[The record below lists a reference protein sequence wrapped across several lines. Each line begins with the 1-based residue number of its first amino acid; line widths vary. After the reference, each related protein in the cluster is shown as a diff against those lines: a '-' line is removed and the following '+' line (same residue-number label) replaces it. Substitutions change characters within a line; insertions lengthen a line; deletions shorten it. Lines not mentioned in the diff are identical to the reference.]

1 MNSLNT
7 TASGR
12 ADVRFQDIQAAGRDI
27 VRSALNRSRLLLL
40 LLLLAAPQ
48 AMAATAASCQDGA
61 KVAVDGTIKT
71 VNHYDTGT
79 WLFIDAPSWDCG
91 PITILAKDAGACV
104 LGSTIHAEG
113 TLSKP
118 GINDLYE
125 GWKLSNVT
133 AGDGAKYI
141 SSFSCR

>member
-12 ADVRFQDIQAAGRDI
+12 AGVRFQDIQAAGRDI
-27 VRSALNRSRLLLL
+27 VRCALNRSRLLLL

-48 AMAATAASCQDGA
+48 TMAATVASCQDGA
-61 KVAVDGTIKT
+61 KAAVDGTVKSLIY
-71 VNHYDTGT
+71 YDTGT
-79 WLFIDAPSWDCG
+79 WLIIKTPSWDCG
-91 PITILAKDAGACV
+91 PVTILAKDAGRCV

-118 GINDLYE
+118 SQNDLYD
-125 GWKLSNVT
+125 GWKLSNMT

-141 SSFSCR
+141 SSFSCQ